1 MSVTKKD
8 TSRKRAK
15 KNPPT
20 VVMVTK
26 TYHPAKEASFPD
38 KIKKVKDVLTKAGFR
53 PA

>member
-1 MSVTKKD
+1 MSVTNKN
-8 TSRKRAK
+8 TTRKRPK

-26 TYHPAKEASFPD
+26 TYHPVEEAIFPD
-38 KIKKVKDVLTKAGFR
+38 KIKKVKEVLSKANFR